1 MLCSQA
7 SLYHID
13 LVGHLPVIFKYDEM
27 RLCWVFMVKTAVILL
42 KSIVEFVFNRAQST
56 L

>member
-1 MLCSQA
+1 MLCSPA

-13 LVGHLPVIFKYDEM
+13 LVGHLIFKYDEM
-27 RLCWVFMVKTAVILL
+27 RLCWVFMVKTAIILL

>member
-1 MLCSQA
+1 MPCSQA

-13 LVGHLPVIFKYDEM
+13 LAGHLIFKYDEIS
-27 RLCWVFMVKTAVILL
+27 LCWVFMVKTAVILL
-42 KSIVEFVFNRAQST
+42 KSIFEFVFKRAQST